1 MKIVSGYKTEL
12 ELNNQQRTHSLKHAG
27 TARFAYNWGLVRR
40 KAAYATNG
48 ETRSAIDL
56 HKELNRLKKTEYPWM

>member
-1 MKIVSGYKTEL
+1 MKIVCGYKTEL
-12 ELNNQQRTHSLKHAG
+12 ALNNQQRRHCLKHAG
-27 TARFAYNWGLVRR
+27 TARFAYNWGLARR